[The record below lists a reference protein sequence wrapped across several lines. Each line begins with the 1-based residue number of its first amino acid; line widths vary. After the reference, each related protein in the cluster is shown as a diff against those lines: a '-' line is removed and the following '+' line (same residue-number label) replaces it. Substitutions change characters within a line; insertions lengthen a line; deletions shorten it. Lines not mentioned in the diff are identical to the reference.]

1 MIRVAVVDDHPLVR
15 VGFTVL
21 IRSCSDLEFVGEASN
36 GRDAVELARAT
47 HPDVMLMD
55 VRMPQLNGME
65 ATELIITDPA
75 TASTRVRVLTTFDL
89 DEYAYG
95 ALRAGASGFLLKD
108 TAPDELLEAIRV
120 VAGGDSLLA
129 PTTTKRLIAEFVRRV
144 PPDDGPPPDL
154 ARLTDRET
162 EVLVAVARGRSNVE
176 IADELFMSY
185 ATAKTH
191 VSRLLTK
198 LDARDRAQLVVIAYE
213 TGLVQRGAHDTKMPN
228 G

>member
-15 VGFTVL
+15 VGFAVL
-21 IRSCSDLEFVGEASN
+21 IRSCADLEFVGEAAT
-36 GRDAVELARAT
+36 GQDAVELARAT
-47 HPDVMLMD
+47 KPDVMLMD
-55 VRMPQLNGME
+55 VRMPGLNGIE
-65 ATELIITDPA
+65 ATRMITTDPA
-75 TASTRVRVLTTFDL
+75 TVSTRVLILTTFDL

-108 TAPDELLEAIRV
+108 TVPDELLDAIRV
-120 VAGGDSLLA
+120 IAGGDSLLA

-144 PPDDGPPPDL
+144 PADSGPLPDL
-154 ARLTDRET
+154 AQLTDRET
-162 EVLVAVARGRSNVE
+162 EVLVAIARGRSNTE
-176 IADELFMSY
+176 IAHELFMSY

-213 TGLVQRGAHDTKMPN
+213 TGLIRRGSN
-228 G
+228 

>member
-21 IRSCSDLEFVGEASN
+21 IRSCADLEFVGEAAT
-36 GRDAVELARAT
+36 GQDAVELARAAN
-47 HPDVMLMD
+47 PDVMLMD
-55 VRMPQLNGME
+55 VRMPGLNGIE
-65 ATELIITDPA
+65 ATRMITTDPA
-75 TASTRVRVLTTFDL
+75 TASTRVLILTTFDL

-144 PPDDGPPPDL
+144 PADSGPLPDL
-154 ARLTDRET
+154 AQLTDRET
-162 EVLVAVARGRSNVE
+162 EVLVAIARGRSNVE
-176 IADELFMSY
+176 IAHELFMSY

-198 LDARDRAQLVVIAYE
+198 LGARDRAQLVVIAYE
-213 TGLVQRGAHDTKMPN
+213 TGLIRRGAN
-228 G
+228 

>member
-1 MIRVAVVDDHPLVR
+1 VIRVAVVDDHPLVR
-15 VGFTVL
+15 VGFGVL
-21 IRSCSDLEFVGEASN
+21 IRSCQDLEFVGEAAD
-36 GRDAVELARAT
+36 GHDAVELARAE

-55 VRMPQLNGME
+55 VRMPGLNGID
-65 ATELIITDPA
+65 ATRLITTDPA
-75 TASTRVRVLTTFDL
+75 TASTRVLVLTTFDL

-108 TAPDELLEAIRV
+108 TAPDELLDAIRV

-129 PTTTKRLIAEFVRRV
+129 PTTTRRLIAEFVRRV
-144 PPDDGPPPDL
+144 PAESEPLPDL
-154 ARLTDRET
+154 AQLTDRET
-162 EVLVAVARGRSNVE
+162 EVLVAVARGRSNSE
-176 IADELFMSY
+176 IAHELFMSY

-213 TGLVQRGAHDTKMPN
+213 TGLIRRGAPDVRN
-228 G
+228 S

>member
-15 VGFTVL
+15 VGFAVL
-21 IRSCSDLEFVGEASN
+21 IRSCADLQFVGEAAT
-36 GRDAVELARAT
+36 GQDAVELARAT
-47 HPDVMLMD
+47 KPDVMLMD
-55 VRMPQLNGME
+55 VRMPGLNGIE
-65 ATELIITDPA
+65 ATRMITTDPA
-75 TASTRVRVLTTFDL
+75 TASTRVLILTTFDL

-108 TAPDELLEAIRV
+108 TVPDELLDAIRV
-120 VAGGDSLLA
+120 IAGGDSLLA

-144 PPDDGPPPDL
+144 PADSGPLPDL
-154 ARLTDRET
+154 AQLTDRET
-162 EVLVAVARGRSNVE
+162 EVLVAISRGRSNTE
-176 IADELFMSY
+176 IAHELFMSY

-213 TGLVQRGAHDTKMPN
+213 TGLIRRGAN
-228 G
+228 

>member
-1 MIRVAVVDDHPLVR
+1 MIRVGVVDDHPLVR

-21 IRSCSDLEFVGEASN
+21 IRSCPDLEFVGEA
-36 GRDAVELARAT
+36 GTGVDAVELARAA

-55 VRMPQLNGME
+55 VRMPGLNGIE
-65 ATELIITDPA
+65 ATRAITSDPA
-75 TASTRVRVLTTFDL
+75 TAATRVLVLTTFDL

-108 TAPDELLEAIRV
+108 TAPNELLEAIRV

-129 PTTTKRLIAEFVRRV
+129 PTTTRRLIAEFVRRV
-144 PPDDGPPPDL
+144 PADIAPPPDL
-154 ARLTDRET
+154 SQLTDRET
-162 EVLVAVARGRSNVE
+162 EVLVAVARGLSNAE
-176 IADELFMSY
+176 IAEQLFMSY

-198 LDARDRAQLVVIAYE
+198 LDVRDRAQLVVVAYE
-213 TGLVQRGAHDTKMPN
+213 SGLVRRGAGPHPTST
-228 G
+228 

>member
-15 VGFTVL
+15 VGFAVL
-21 IRSCSDLEFVGEASN
+21 IRSCADLQFVGEAAT
-36 GRDAVELARAT
+36 GQDAVELARAT
-47 HPDVMLMD
+47 KPDVMLMD
-55 VRMPQLNGME
+55 VRMPGLNGIE
-65 ATELIITDPA
+65 ATRMITTDPA
-75 TASTRVRVLTTFDL
+75 TASTRVLILTTFDL

-108 TAPDELLEAIRV
+108 TVPDELLDAIRV
-120 VAGGDSLLA
+120 IAGGDSLLA

-144 PPDDGPPPDL
+144 PADSAPQPEL
-154 ARLTDRET
+154 AQLTDRET
-162 EVLVAVARGRSNVE
+162 EVLVAIARGRSNVE
-176 IADELFMSY
+176 IATELFMSY

-213 TGLVQRGAHDTKMPN
+213 TGLIRRGSN
-228 G
+228 

>member
-21 IRSCSDLEFVGEASN
+21 IRSCADLEFVGEA
-36 GRDAVELARAT
+36 GTGQDAVELARSAN
-47 HPDVMLMD
+47 PDVMLMD
-55 VRMPQLNGME
+55 VRMPGLNGIE
-65 ATELIITDPA
+65 ATRLITTDPA
-75 TASTRVRVLTTFDL
+75 TATTRVLVLTTFDL

-108 TAPDELLEAIRV
+108 TAPDELLDAIRV

-129 PTTTKRLIAEFVRRV
+129 PTTTRRLIAEFVRRV
-144 PPDDGPPPDL
+144 PAETAPPPDL
-154 ARLTDRET
+154 AQLTDRET
-162 EVLVAVARGRSNVE
+162 EVLVAIARGRSNSE
-176 IADELFMSY
+176 IAHELFMSY

-213 TGLVQRGAHDTKMPN
+213 TGLIRRGSA
-228 G
+228 

>member
-1 MIRVAVVDDHPLVR
+1 MIRVAVADDHPLVR

-21 IRSCSDLEFVGEASN
+21 IRSCADLEFVGEAAN

-55 VRMPQLNGME
+55 VRMPQLNGIE
-65 ATELIITDPA
+65 ATELITTDPA
-75 TASTRVRVLTTFDL
+75 TASTRVLVLTTFDL

-108 TAPDELLEAIRV
+108 TAPAELLEAIRV

-144 PPDDGPPPDL
+144 PADSGPPPDL
-154 ARLTDRET
+154 AQLTDRET

-198 LDARDRAQLVVIAYE
+198 LDARDRAQLVVVAYE
-213 TGLVQRGAHDTKMPN
+213 TGLVHRGAQ
-228 G
+228 

>member
-21 IRSCSDLEFVGEASN
+21 IRSCADLEFVGEAAN
-36 GRDAVELARAT
+36 GNDAVALARAAQ
-47 HPDVMLMD
+47 PDVMLMD
-55 VRMPQLNGME
+55 VRMPMLNGIE
-65 ATELIITDPA
+65 ATRMITTDPA
-75 TASTRVRVLTTFDL
+75 TASTRVLVLTTFDL

-108 TAPDELLEAIRV
+108 TAPDELLDAIRV

-129 PTTTKRLIAEFVRRV
+129 PTTTRRLIAEFVRRV
-144 PPDDGPPPDL
+144 PADAEPLPDL
-154 ARLTDRET
+154 AQLTERET
-162 EVLVAVARGRSNVE
+162 EVLVAIARGRSNAE
-176 IADELFMSY
+176 IANELFMSY

-213 TGLVQRGAHDTKMPN
+213 TGLIRRGAN
-228 G
+228 

>member
-15 VGFTVL
+15 VGFAVL
-21 IRSCSDLEFVGEASN
+21 IRSCADLEFVGEAAT
-36 GRDAVELARAT
+36 GQDAVELARAT
-47 HPDVMLMD
+47 KPDVMLMD
-55 VRMPQLNGME
+55 VRMPGLNGIE
-65 ATELIITDPA
+65 ATRMITTDPA
-75 TASTRVRVLTTFDL
+75 TASTRVLILTTFDL

-108 TAPDELLEAIRV
+108 TAPDELLDAIRV
-120 VAGGDSLLA
+120 IAGGDSLLA

-144 PPDDGPPPDL
+144 PADSGPLPDL
-154 ARLTDRET
+154 AKLTDRET
-162 EVLVAVARGRSNVE
+162 EVLVAIARGRSNTE
-176 IADELFMSY
+176 IAHELFMSY

-213 TGLVQRGAHDTKMPN
+213 TGLIRRGSN
-228 G
+228 

>member
-15 VGFTVL
+15 VGFGVL
-21 IRSCSDLEFVGEASN
+21 IKSCADLEFVGEAAN
-36 GRDAVELARAT
+36 GRDAVELARAE

-55 VRMPQLNGME
+55 VRMPELNGIE
-65 ATELIITDPA
+65 ATRMITADPA
-75 TASTRVRVLTTFDL
+75 TAATRVLVLTTFDL

-108 TAPDELLEAIRV
+108 TSPDELLDAIRV

-129 PTTTKRLIAEFVRRV
+129 PTTTRRLIAEFVRRV
-144 PPDDGPPPDL
+144 PADTEPPPDL
-154 ARLTDRET
+154 GQLTERET
-162 EVLVAVARGRSNVE
+162 EVLVAVARGRSNTE
-176 IADELFMSY
+176 IAHELFMSY

-213 TGLVQRGAHDTKMPN
+213 TGLIRRGTPDVRN
-228 G
+228 S